1 MTVFV
6 AGATELART
15 RAKPGIYQT
24 TTLVAVVVFVVII
37 FVIAGYFLIA
47 PKPRSA
53 MLEELRDQRLRWDRQ
68 APAAFSYVVDPACVC
83 APIEDAPYEVLEL
96 NGQRTARFLD
106 LSHATSGADDAGPEN
121 ILSIADAFAL
131 AEAGVAGASHI
142 TIDYHR
148 LHGFPTDVMIHWS
161 GSDADDHEGFR
172 IYEFR
177 VVGE

>member
-1 MTVFV
+1 M
-6 AGATELART
+6 ART
-15 RAKPGIYQT
+15 RAKPGTYQT

-37 FVIAGYFLIA
+37 FVVAGYFLIA

-53 MLEELRDQRLRWDRQ
+53 MLEELQEQRLRWDRQ

-83 APIEDAPYEVLEL
+83 APIDDAPYEVREQ

-106 LSHATSGADDAGPEN
+106 LSYATSGADDARPEN

-131 AEAGVAGASHI
+131 AESGIAGASHVR
-142 TIDYHR
+142 IDYHR
-148 LHGFPTDVMIHWS
+148 LHAFPTDVIIHWS
-161 GSDADDHEGFR
+161 GLDADDHEGFR

-177 VVGE
+177 VAGE